1 LRNTDKIDVQVVL
14 KYLFYVKQLK
24 GKYMKKTLFVAAAAA
39 ALAATPAMANPFTG
53 VRAEVTAGAD
63 DVTGGV
69 DTTDV
74 AYGAGAGFD
83 AELYKN
89 VVVGVEATLDNV
101 FDRRNIGASAR
112 FGYVVADKVLV
123 YGKVGYANWKQTTA
137 AELEGLR
144 VGGGLEAKLVGPVYG
159 KVEYR
164 YTDFNGN
171 VGQHGG
177 LVGVGLRF

>member
-1 LRNTDKIDVQVVL
+1 
-14 KYLFYVKQLK
+14 
-24 GKYMKKTLFVAAAAA
+24 MKKTIF
-39 ALAATPAMANPFTG
+39 ALAAATVAVVSTPAMANPFTG

-63 DVTGGV
+63 NVTGGI

-74 AYGAGAGFD
+74 AYGVGAGFD

-89 VVVGVEATLDNV
+89 IVVGVEANVDNV
-101 FDRRNIGASAR
+101 LDRRNVGASAR
-112 FGYVVADKVLV
+112 LGYAVADTVLV
-123 YGKVGYANWKQTTA
+123 YGKVGYSNWKQTTT

-144 VGGGLEAKLVGPVYG
+144 LGGGLEAKLLGPVYG

-177 LVGVGLRF
+177 LVGIGLRF

>member
-1 LRNTDKIDVQVVL
+1 
-14 KYLFYVKQLK
+14 
-24 GKYMKKTLFVAAAAA
+24 MKTFVMAAAAA
-39 ALAATPAMANPFTG
+39 LALAATPAMANDFTG
-53 VRAEVTAGAD
+53 VRAEVTAGLD

-69 DTTDV
+69 DPTEVT
-74 AYGAGAGFD
+74 YGAGIGLD

-101 FDRRNIGASAR
+101 FDRRNVGAAAR
-112 FGYVVADKVLV
+112 IGYVVADRALV
-123 YGKVGYANWKQTTA
+123 YGKVGYANWKQTTS

-144 VGGGLEAKLVGPVYG
+144 LGAGVEAKLVGPVYG

-164 YTDFNGN
+164 YTDFDGN

-177 LVGVGLRF
+177 LVGVGVRF

>member
-1 LRNTDKIDVQVVL
+1 
-14 KYLFYVKQLK
+14 
-24 GKYMKKTLFVAAAAA
+24 MKKTIF
-39 ALAATPAMANPFTG
+39 ALAAATVAVVSTPAMANPFTG

-63 DVTGGV
+63 NVTGGI

-74 AYGAGAGFD
+74 AYGVGAGFD

-89 VVVGVEATLDNV
+89 IVVGVEANVDNV
-101 FDRRNIGASAR
+101 LDRRNVGASAR
-112 FGYVVADKVLV
+112 LGYVVADAVLV
-123 YGKVGYANWKQTTA
+123 YGKVGYSNWKQTTT

-144 VGGGLEAKLVGPVYG
+144 LGGGLEAKLLGPVYG

-177 LVGVGLRF
+177 LVGIGLRF

>member
-1 LRNTDKIDVQVVL
+1 
-14 KYLFYVKQLK
+14 LFVETIK
-24 GKYMKKTLFVAAAAA
+24 GKIMKKTLFVAAAAA

-83 AELYKN
+83 AELYVGFDAELYKN

-101 FDRRNIGASAR
+101 FDRRNVGASAR
-112 FGYVVADKVLV
+112 LGYVVADKVLV
-123 YGKVGYANWKQTTA
+123 YGKVGYSNWKQTTT

-144 VGGGLEAKLVGPVYG
+144 LGGGLEAKLVGPVYG

>member
-1 LRNTDKIDVQVVL
+1 MK
-14 KYLFYVKQLK
+14 
-24 GKYMKKTLFVAAAAA
+24 KYMFPLAAAAA
-39 ALAATPAMANPFTG
+39 FVTTPAMANDFAG
-53 VRAEVTAGAD
+53 VRAEVTAGLD

-69 DTTDV
+69 DTTKV
-74 AYGAGAGFD
+74 AYGAGIGLD

-112 FGYVVADKVLV
+112 LGYVVADKALV
-123 YGKVGYANWKQTTA
+123 YAKVGYANWKQTTA

-144 VGGGLEAKLVGPVYG
+144 VGGGVEANLFGPVYG

-164 YTDFNGN
+164 YTDFDGGI
-171 VGQHGG
+171 GQHGG
-177 LVGVGLRF
+177 LVGLGVRF